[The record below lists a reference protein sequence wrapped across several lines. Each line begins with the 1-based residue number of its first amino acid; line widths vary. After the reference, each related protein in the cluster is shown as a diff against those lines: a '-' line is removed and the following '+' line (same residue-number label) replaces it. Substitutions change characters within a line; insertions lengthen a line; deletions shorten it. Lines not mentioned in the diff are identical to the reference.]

1 MPTNRYN
8 ERPADVEIV
17 PKGTVLY
24 RIMAANASYPANSFN
39 MNPRTLGDPKQG
51 RFEPHDPKLGGYI
64 YVADTLAGAVAEGV
78 LRNQA
83 ISKAGVVRRPWLVNK
98 KLVRLRLGNDV
109 RVASVYGS
117 GATKLNLDTALLCGG
132 VSQYSQTRETG
143 TKILLKTKSAFGMR
157 YRCRNH
163 DKLTSL
169 MLITRVGP
177 APVLTLVDEVDIL
190 ADKKGRDLVLGVL
203 HTEFQLQYAGKLPN

>member
-8 ERPADVEIV
+8 GRLADVETV
-17 PKGTVLY
+17 RKGTELY
-24 RIMAANASYPANSFN
+24 RIMAADASYAANSFN
-39 MNPRTLGDPKQG
+39 MSPRPLDHPKQG
-51 RFEPHDPKLGGYI
+51 RFEPADPRLGGYI

-78 LRNQA
+78 LRNQT

-98 KLVRLRLGNDV
+98 KLVRLRLGSDV
-109 RVASVYGS
+109 TVASVYGS

-143 TKILLKTKSAFGMR
+143 TEILLKTKPAFGMR

-163 DKLTSL
+163 DNLTSL
-169 MLITRVGP
+169 MLITRKEP
-177 APVLTLVDEVDIL
+177 ALSLTLVDEVDIFF
-190 ADKKGRDLVLGVL
+190 DKRGRDLILGVL
-203 HTEFQLQYAGKLPN
+203 HTEFQLQYTGLLPN